1 MRSSAEDRSANSI
14 RCRAW
19 TATGDRSE
27 GDATSTRVSSAGTSR
42 AMCTH
47 ASTRN
52 SESGCAHAMVRRL

>member
-1 MRSSAEDRSANSI
+1 MRSSAEDRPANSI

-27 GDATSTRVSSAGTSR
+27 GEATSRRVSSAGTSR
-42 AMCTH
+42 GMWTQ

-52 SESGCAHAMVRRL
+52 SDSGCAHAMVRRL